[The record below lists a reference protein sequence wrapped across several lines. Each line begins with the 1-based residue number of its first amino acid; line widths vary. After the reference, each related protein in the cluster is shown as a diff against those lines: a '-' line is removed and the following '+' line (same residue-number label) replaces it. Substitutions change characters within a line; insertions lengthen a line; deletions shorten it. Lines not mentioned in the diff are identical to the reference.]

1 MKIKSYSLGLIIFII
16 LFGGIL
22 TTSYLNLWQTE
33 STKIPAKF
41 KEGEFKGQYNPADIR
56 GSYTFKDI
64 STLFEIPIDKLQFA
78 FHLKN
83 IDDISSFKSKDLENI
98 FSNQLD
104 ENIEI
109 GNDSVK
115 LFVALY
121 KGLPY
126 KPEENTYL
134 PKNAVDL
141 LKSLGT
147 LNEKEL
153 SYIESHKVDITFPVE
168 TQNKVSED
176 SNENEYIIKGKTTFK
191 ELLDWGLDKETIEGI
206 IKSKIPNTNITIRDF
221 CNNES
226 IEFSEIKELL
236 QVELDKLKK

>member
-1 MKIKSYSLGLIIFII
+1 MKIKSFSLGLTIFII

-33 STKIPAKF
+33 STKIPARF
-41 KEGEFKGQYNPADIR
+41 KEGEFKGQYNPADVR
-56 GSYTFKDI
+56 GSYTFQDI
-64 STLFEIPIDKLQFA
+64 STLFEISIDKLQFA
-78 FHLKN
+78 FHLEN

-104 ENIEI
+104 EGIEI

-126 KPEENTYL
+126 EPEENTYL

-153 SYIESHKVDITFPVE
+153 DYIENHKVDITSLIE
-168 TQNKVSED
+168 TQTKVSED

-191 ELLDWGLDKETIEGI
+191 ELLDWGLNKETIESI
-206 IKSKIPNTNITIRDF
+206 IKNKIPSTSITIRDF
-221 CNNES
+221 CNNEG

-236 QVELDKLKK
+236 QVELDKLNK